1 MIFKRERW
9 GYQVF
14 KVAYQDT
21 VDQDFLTLCLTLIEH
36 RYGQVYARS
45 RTQRWIVAKT
55 DLTRFISDRLR
66 PFVAQSW
73 SMRAPKWLKDLHP
86 AWQLAQSCWRRVVRL
101 VQDPEQQ
108 MDLLPVQAH
117 HIIGVEETK
126 EPNPESVQR
135 RHIRRLMVRRDADW
149 FMLDPRAEQPRRVRV
164 GSARRVGFCA
174 EPPSQLQFGWSSA

>member
-1 MIFKRERW
+1 MIFKRENW

-21 VDQDFLTLCLTLIEH
+21 VDQDFLTVCLTLIEH

-55 DLTRFISDRLR
+55 DLIRFISDRLR

-73 SMRAPKWLKDLHP
+73 SMRAPRWLKDLHP
-86 AWQLAQSCWRRVVRL
+86 VWHLASTCWRRVVRL
-101 VQDPEQQ
+101 VRGAERQ

-117 HIIGVEETK
+117 RIIGIEETK
-126 EPNPESVQR
+126 EPNPEAVQR

-149 FMLDPRAEQPRRVRV
+149 FMLDPRAEQPRRARAVS
-164 GSARRVGFCA
+164 GRRVGFPA
-174 EPPSQLQFGWSSA
+174 EPSPQLQFGWSPA